1 MSKKHFYAVVVG
13 RMPGI
18 YTAWAGANGAEAQV
32 KGFPSAIFKGF
43 ATHAEAKRWYE
54 QQAER
59 VRHRTAAAELARGER
74 AAPPGVEVSLR
85 TVEKSEAGEETAP
98 HESMPERDAVG
109 TGVSVGASVSN
120 PSLHE
125 EALAQGKVVLYTD
138 GGCHGNPGKGSYGV
152 VLLYKNHRKEF
163 SAGYAFTTSNRMEI
177 MACIV
182 GLKALQ
188 KPSPVVL
195 FSDSAYVIN
204 TMTKGWAKRWRANG
218 WHRKVEGELV
228 PARNADLWQVMLD
241 LCAYHEVKFV
251 KVRGHA
257 GIPENERCHELASLA
272 MAQGD
277 LLIDHGFVEE

>member
-13 RMPGI
+13 YTPGI

-32 KGFPSAIFKGF
+32 KGFPGAIFKGF
-43 ATHAEAKRWYE
+43 ATHDEARRWYE
-54 QQAER
+54 QRASR
-59 VRHRTAAAELARGER
+59 VGRSASSADLGGEK
-74 AAPPGVEVSLR
+74 AAPAHPGALSR
-85 TVEKSEAGEETAP
+85 G
-98 HESMPERDAVG
+98 PEAVG
-109 TGVSVGASVSN
+109 GREEAAPSEPTRATRLN

-152 VLLYKNHRKEF
+152 VLLYKDDRKEF
-163 SAGYAFTTSNRMEI
+163 SAGYALTTSNRMEI

-188 KPSPVVL
+188 KPSQVVL

-228 PARNADLWQVMLD
+228 PARNADLWQAMLE
-241 LCAYHEVKFV
+241 LCAYHEVAFV

-272 MAQGD
+272 MGQGD
-277 LLIDHGFVEE
+277 LLLDHGFVGG